1 MHCDQNCSS
10 WDYRDFT
17 GVVSQRDQT
26 CVCRVDQHGFLYA
39 YFFCAVEKLR
49 YLSES
54 LQQLQSYTNIK
65 DAYVKILFKMIGITY
80 VADFAAG
87 ICKDAG
93 YGAISSQI
101 EFFGKISVLATG
113 TPVLLALFETIR
125 SCLA

>member
-1 MHCDQNCSS
+1 MIKIAVLGI
-10 WDYRDFT
+10 T
-17 GVVSQRDQT
+17 GILLAL
-26 CVCRVDQHGFLYA
+26 FLKDNRPVFA
-39 YFFCAVEKLR
+39 VLISMASCMLIFFCAVEKLR

-54 LQQLQSYTNIK
+54 LHIK

>member
-1 MHCDQNCSS
+1 MIKIAVLGI
-10 WDYRDFT
+10 T
-17 GVVSQRDQT
+17 GILLAL
-26 CVCRVDQHGFLYA
+26 FLKDNRPVFA
-39 YFFCAVEKLR
+39 VLISMASCMLIFFCAVEKLR

-54 LQQLQSYTNIK
+54 LQQLQSYNK
-65 DAYVKILFKMIGITY
+65 HKGCLCEDPVQNDRYHLCGGFCGS
-80 VADFAAG
+80 

>member
-1 MHCDQNCSS
+1 
-10 WDYRDFT
+10 
-17 GVVSQRDQT
+17 
-26 CVCRVDQHGFLYA
+26 
-39 YFFCAVEKLR
+39 
-49 YLSES
+49 
-54 LQQLQSYTNIK
+54 
-65 DAYVKILFKMIGITY
+65 MIGSTY

>member
-1 MHCDQNCSS
+1 M
-10 WDYRDFT
+10 
-17 GVVSQRDQT
+17 
-26 CVCRVDQHGFLYA
+26 
-39 YFFCAVEKLR
+39 
-49 YLSES
+49 
-54 LQQLQSYTNIK
+54 
-65 DAYVKILFKMIGITY
+65 KILFKMIGITY

-101 EFFGKISVLATG
+101 EFSERSRLLATG

>member
-1 MHCDQNCSS
+1 MIKI
-10 WDYRDFT
+10 
-17 GVVSQRDQT
+17 
-26 CVCRVDQHGFLYA
+26 
-39 YFFCAVEKLR
+39 AVL
-49 YLSES
+49 
-54 LQQLQSYTNIK
+54 
-65 DAYVKILFKMIGITY
+65 GITGILLALFLKETRP
-80 VADFAAG
+80 VFAAG

>member
-1 MHCDQNCSS
+1 MEII
-10 WDYRDFT
+10 RI
-17 GVVSQRDQT
+17 GAAGIA
-26 CVCRVDQHGFLYA
+26 CVLAAIFMKTAKPEYSVYLTMAAGLFILAFAVGKFSYLY
-39 YFFCAVEKLR
+39 
-49 YLSES
+49 ES
-54 LQQLQSYTNIK
+54 LKKIQQYVPVDTTYMNI
-65 DAYVKILFKMIGITY
+65 LMKMIGITY

-87 ICKDAG
+87 ICIDAG

>member
-1 MHCDQNCSS
+1 MIKIAVLGI
-10 WDYRDFT
+10 T
-17 GVVSQRDQT
+17 GILLAL
-26 CVCRVDQHGFLYA
+26 FLKETRPVFA
-39 YFFCAVEKLR
+39 VLISMASCMLIFFCAVEKLR

-101 EFFGKISVLATG
+101 ESFGKISVLATG

>member
-1 MHCDQNCSS
+1 M
-10 WDYRDFT
+10 
-17 GVVSQRDQT
+17 
-26 CVCRVDQHGFLYA
+26 
-39 YFFCAVEKLR
+39 
-49 YLSES
+49 
-54 LQQLQSYTNIK
+54 
-65 DAYVKILFKMIGITY
+65 KILFKMIGITY

>member
-1 MHCDQNCSS
+1 MIKIAVLGI
-10 WDYRDFT
+10 T
-17 GVVSQRDQT
+17 GILLAL
-26 CVCRVDQHGFLYA
+26 FLKDNRPVFA
-39 YFFCAVEKLR
+39 VLISMASCMLIFFCAVEKLR

-65 DAYVKILFKMIGITY
+65 DAYVKILFKMIGI
-80 VADFAAG
+80 

>member
-1 MHCDQNCSS
+1 MIKIAVLGI
-10 WDYRDFT
+10 T
-17 GVVSQRDQT
+17 GILLAL
-26 CVCRVDQHGFLYA
+26 FLKETRPVFA
-39 YFFCAVEKLR
+39 VLISMASCMLIFFCAVEKLR

-54 LQQLQSYTNIK
+54 LQQLQSYTK

>member
-1 MHCDQNCSS
+1 MIKIAVLGI
-10 WDYRDFT
+10 T
-17 GVVSQRDQT
+17 GILLAL
-26 CVCRVDQHGFLYA
+26 FLKETRPVFA
-39 YFFCAVEKLR
+39 VLISMASCMLIFFCAVEKLR

-80 VADFAAG
+80 IGQFSAG

-93 YGAISSQI
+93 YGAV
-101 EFFGKISVLATG
+101 GKISVLATG